1 MMISTFR
8 GKYWLHLAHH
18 VQKTFKYPKI
28 IFLWSL
34 FDHLNYV
41 GRNETC
47 RTENNLIHSMFKSC
61 SDGLKIIVASDAQP
75 NSLILDMNISLN
87 FFLVFSSK
95 NFLETL
101 TMSDGIFFCL
111 FFYVSGNNTPEN
123 ILARNNAFIVSVK
136 FEFYVQ
142 RYITRNNHW
151 W

>member
-1 MMISTFR
+1 
-8 GKYWLHLAHH
+8 
-18 VQKTFKYPKI
+18 
-28 IFLWSL
+28 
-34 FDHLNYV
+34 
-41 GRNETC
+41 
-47 RTENNLIHSMFKSC
+47 MFKSC

-101 TMSDGIFFCL
+101 TMWDGNFFCS

-142 RYITRNNHW
+142 RYITRNNHQLVVIDMIM
-151 W
+151 